1 MTIKDSA
8 PMIEDMSPIEIYIN
22 TTLYWADNGDLTHM
36 TEKQAHEYL
45 KNQYNLYKEIL
56 DLELEVTDIH
66 YTIVSNHHS
75 KVYISTI

>member
-1 MTIKDSA
+1 MTIKDLA